1 VQRSTCCHPPE
12 KFPFAFLPHC
22 SGLRATDTAHD
33 ELLPSAYCS
42 GLRATDTAHE
52 LLPSAFQPHCIGLRA
67 TDTAHD
73 ELLPSAYC
81 SGLRATD
88 TVHDDYCPLLTAAVY
103 VPLARPMNYCP
114 LLSYLT
120 AVVYVPL
127 TRPMMN
133 YCPLLTAVVYVPLTR
148 SMMNY
153 CPLLTAVVYVPLTR
167 PMNHCLL
174 LSYLTAAVYV
184 PLVLPAS
191 IVNNHGHGL
200 SIFAP
205 LSLGVLEDADYE
217 AFMAAV
223 PDQPLVGASC
233 KGDLLFM
240 LCVVPSFAR
249 QINRSGLWC
258 V

>member
-1 VQRSTCCHPPE
+1 MNYHCSLL
-12 KFPFAFLPHC
+12 PFNWC
-22 SGLRATDTAHD
+22 SGLRAATPQKNFPLLSYLTAAVYVP
-33 ELLPSAYCS
+33 LTRPMMN
-42 GLRATDTAHE
+42 
-52 LLPSAFQPHCIGLRA
+52 
-67 TDTAHD
+67 
-73 ELLPSAYC
+73 
-81 SGLRATD
+81 
-88 TVHDDYCPLLTAAVY
+88 YCPLLTAVVY

-114 LLSYLT
+114 LLSY
-120 AVVYVPL
+120 
-127 TRPMMN
+127 
-133 YCPLLTAVVYVPLTR
+133 LTAVVYVPLTR

>member
-1 VQRSTCCHPPE
+1 MNYHCSLL
-12 KFPFAFLPHC
+12 PFNWC
-22 SGLRATDTAHD
+22 SGLRAATPQKNFPLLSYLTAAVYVP
-33 ELLPSAYCS
+33 LTRPMMN
-42 GLRATDTAHE
+42 
-52 LLPSAFQPHCIGLRA
+52 
-67 TDTAHD
+67 
-73 ELLPSAYC
+73 
-81 SGLRATD
+81 
-88 TVHDDYCPLLTAAVY
+88 YCPLLTAVVY